1 MLSQIYVIFDTNIF
15 GLCAYSKLL
24 LASLGVAMKPTQ
36 PSPDTLAKSIMVF
49 LSLPKHR

>member
-15 GLCAYSKLL
+15 GLCVHKLL
-24 LASLGVAMKPTQ
+24 FASLGVVMKPTQ